1 MKCCSCLKD
10 LSYFKLNDRCCN
22 DCISI
27 KTNKLKRIYK
37 YSPFNCFLFVIGIV
51 SNFFLFIRCLAE
63 NTNEINS
70 VQGAFS
76 FTLLIIALTYFF
88 IVFIIRFYI
97 ARCRVNLLL
106 SLVICVPL
114 LVMIVNI
121 NEAFRL
127 DYISLTSCSFVLFPF
142 FVLRVP
148 NLNQLAINTS
158 SGHYMNKLKRLASWY
173 NEKTDRQ
180 VNVLRL
186 AMFIFGAFPVLGW
199 IFVAPWLVPLWL
211 FIEYHRVPDANK
223 KEVIVT

>member
-10 LSYFKLNDRCCN
+10 WNYFKLNDRCCN

-27 KTNKLKRIYK
+27 KTNKLKRIYQ
-37 YSPFNCFLFVIGIV
+37 YSPFNGFLFVIGIV
-51 SNFFLFIRCLAE
+51 LHSFLFVRLMAE
-63 NTNEINS
+63 NENKINL
-70 VQGAFS
+70 VQGSYS
-76 FTLLIIALTYFF
+76 FILLIIALTYFF

-106 SLVICVPL
+106 SLVICAPL
-114 LVMIVNI
+114 LTVIISMNG
-121 NEAFRL
+121 AFKI
-127 DYISLTSCSFVLFPF
+127 DHMSLTSCSFILFPF

-148 NLNQLAINTS
+148 NLNQLAINKS
-158 SGHYMNKLKRLASWY
+158 SGHYMNTLKRLASWY

-186 AMFIFGAFPVLGW
+186 AMFIFGAFPVFGW
-199 IFVAPWLVPLWL
+199 IFIAPWLVPLWL
-211 FIEYHRVPDANK
+211 FIEYHRVPDADK